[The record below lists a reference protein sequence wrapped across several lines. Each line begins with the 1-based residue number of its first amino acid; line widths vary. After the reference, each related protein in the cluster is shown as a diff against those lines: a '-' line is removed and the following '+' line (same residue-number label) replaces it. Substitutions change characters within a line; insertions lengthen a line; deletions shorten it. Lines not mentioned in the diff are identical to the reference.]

1 LLVIPG
7 LIGLALLLP
16 AFEQAIN
23 IQIAMGIK
31 IHFLFIG
38 CNLVVLL
45 NYTPAFL
52 STANVF

>member
-1 LLVIPG
+1 LTESVKLLVIPG
-7 LIGLALLLP
+7 VIGLVLLLP
-16 AFEQAIN
+16 AFEHAIN

-45 NYTPAFL
+45 N
-52 STANVF
+52 